1 MLAADYPF
9 LDILWTMFI
18 FFLFVIWIWILITVF
33 ADIFR
38 RKDVGGGS
46 KALWII
52 FVILLPYLGVLV
64 YLIANHDG
72 MADRNI
78 QQMQKQQQATDAYIQ
93 SVAGRRRGGRD
104 REGQGPPRLRRDHA
118 GRVRRDQAEGAG
130 LRLAER
136 SET

>member
-1 MLAADYPF
+1 MLLGADYPF

-18 FFLFVIWIWILITVF
+18 FFLFIIWIWILITVF

-38 RKDVGGGS
+38 RKDIGGGT
-46 KALWII
+46 KALWIV

-78 QQMQKQQQATDAYIQ
+78 KQVQAQQAAADDYIR
-93 SVAGRRRGGRD
+93 SVAGGTAAEIERAKGLLDSG
-104 REGQGPPRLRRDHA
+104 A
-118 GRVRRDQAEGAG
+118 ITQAEFDAIKQKA
-130 LRLAER
+130 LA
-136 SET
+136 SA

>member
-1 MLAADYPF
+1 VLAADYPF

-38 RKDVGGGS
+38 RKDAGGGT
-46 KALWII
+46 KVLWII
-52 FVILLPYLGVLV
+52 FVIVLPYLGVLV

-78 QQMQKQQQATDAYIQ
+78 QQMQKQQAATDDYIRT
-93 SVAGRRRGGRD
+93 VAGGSAAEIEKAKGLLD
-104 REGQGPPRLRRDHA
+104 SGA
-118 GRVRRDQAEGAG
+118 ISQAEFDTLKAKALAAG
-130 LRLAER
+130 
-136 SET
+136 

>member
-9 LDILWTMFI
+9 LDIFWSMFI

-38 RKDVGGGS
+38 RKDIGGGS

-52 FVILLPYLGVLV
+52 FVIVLPYLGVLI

-78 QQMQKQQQATDAYIQ
+78 QQVQKQQAAADDYIR
-93 SVAGRRRGGRD
+93 SVAGGSAAEIEKAKSLLDSG
-104 REGQGPPRLRRDHA
+104 A
-118 GRVRRDQAEGAG
+118 ITQAEFDTLKAKALAAG
-130 LRLAER
+130 
-136 SET
+136 